1 MLKHQCACGNTNSHP
16 EHAGRIQSIWSRL
29 QETGLRGKCEV
40 RPAAWPARPPGVWD
54 RRAGVGREPCQDQDS
69 TCGCTAGLLE
79 GAQCRFP
86 KRPGLAPVLSPA
98 LQHPCPTCPRT
109 PVAGPQVP
117 TRWDLRCPPTLG
129 IPQNQGQDPGWHE
142 LLCGRTPE
150 SAHPLLD
157 ENCPTVCHGR
167 ACLDPT
173 CEPSLPSR
181 RGALQH
187 RKPAPRP
194 HLDPCH
200 SDCDLRKGKGPKAG
214 SRLLSE
220 GSPGEA
226 TAGWREPS
234 RLGDGQELRHWGA
247 ASPRQ
252 TGGEELAE
260 LALPTRLPPAGPP
273 RELRGI

>member
-1 MLKHQCACGNTNSHP
+1 MPGPGQHLRVHGRPSGGCPVPISKKAGACPCPKPSPPAPLSHMPQDPGRWAPGAHQVGPAVSPPHLESHKTRVARAALWKDP
-16 EHAGRIQSIWSRL
+16 RKRAPSSRRKL
-29 QETGLRGKCEV
+29 PNRL
-40 RPAAWPARPPGVWD
+40 
-54 RRAGVGREPCQDQDS
+54 S
-69 TCGCTAGLLE
+69 
-79 GAQCRFP
+79 
-86 KRPGLAPVLSPA
+86 RPGLPGPGQGL
-98 LQHPCPTCPRT
+98 CP
-109 PVAGPQVP
+109 
-117 TRWDLRCPPTLG
+117 
-129 IPQNQGQDPGWHE
+129 
-142 LLCGRTPE
+142 
-150 SAHPLLD
+150 
-157 ENCPTVCHGR
+157 
-167 ACLDPT
+167 DPT

-234 RLGDGQELRHWGA
+234 RLGNGQELCHWGA